1 MDNNKEL
8 KRSLTLFPCVMI
20 MITSVIGSGIFTV
33 PNEIMLAAQGSGTIF
48 LAWILAGLCVF
59 LMAMVYME
67 LGPAM
72 PQAGG
77 GYIYLREAFGPKF
90 AYFYGWGKMVNE
102 VSVIALY
109 AMAITNYIGYFFQL
123 SPVTCKIVG
132 TVIIVCA
139 ALFNIFGVKSGSG
152 ITSGLTVAKLLGLSV
167 VIVGGLFLLKGSQ
180 SFEPVVSESVGWGG
194 AIAAAVPAFFAF
206 GGYNQLCY
214 MSEEIKNPH
223 KNLPRAIII
232 GLVSIVT
239 VYILLTYVCI
249 KALGVTGLAES
260 TKAVASAASVIFG
273 NVGGAIIAVCAIASI
288 LASING
294 MLLSTPR
301 VAFSL
306 ARDGLYPY
314 PVAKVH
320 SKYGTPYVA
329 IICYAVFATIL
340 LWLGSFGVLLG
351 MCVFIA
357 RIMDVFVAAS
367 LAVLR
372 KKRPDLQRNFKMKVY
387 PYTLVIAIILCI
399 VFAAQVAPKKMLLS
413 VILCAIGVPVYF
425 ITQLV
430 NKRHASKESQN
441 G

>member
-1 MDNNKEL
+1 
-8 KRSLTLFPCVMI
+8 
-20 MITSVIGSGIFTV
+20 
-33 PNEIMLAAQGSGTIF
+33 
-48 LAWILAGLCVF
+48 
-59 LMAMVYME
+59 
-67 LGPAM
+67 M

-249 KALGVTGLAES
+249 KALGVTGLAREHQGGCLCR
-260 TKAVASAASVIFG
+260 VRHLRQCRRCDHRGVRHCLYPCLDQRYASVHAARRFLS
-273 NVGGAIIAVCAIASI
+273 GA
-288 LASING
+288 
-294 MLLSTPR
+294 
-301 VAFSL
+301 
-306 ARDGLYPY
+306 
-314 PVAKVH
+314 
-320 SKYGTPYVA
+320 
-329 IICYAVFATIL
+329 
-340 LWLGSFGVLLG
+340 
-351 MCVFIA
+351 
-357 RIMDVFVAAS
+357 
-367 LAVLR
+367 
-372 KKRPDLQRNFKMKVY
+372 
-387 PYTLVIAIILCI
+387 
-399 VFAAQVAPKKMLLS
+399 
-413 VILCAIGVPVYF
+413 
-425 ITQLV
+425 
-430 NKRHASKESQN
+430 
-441 G
+441 

>member
-167 VIVGGLFLLKGSQ
+167 VIVGGLFLL
-180 SFEPVVSESVGWGG
+180 
-194 AIAAAVPAFFAF
+194 
-206 GGYNQLCY
+206 
-214 MSEEIKNPH
+214 
-223 KNLPRAIII
+223 LPRRD
-232 GLVSIVT
+232 G
-239 VYILLTYVCI
+239 CR
-249 KALGVTGLAES
+249 
-260 TKAVASAASVIFG
+260 
-273 NVGGAIIAVCAIASI
+273 
-288 LASING
+288 
-294 MLLSTPR
+294 P
-301 VAFSL
+301 VAFL
-306 ARDGLYPY
+306 RTVVAEAR
-314 PVAKVH
+314 V
-320 SKYGTPYVA
+320 
-329 IICYAVFATIL
+329 
-340 LWLGSFGVLLG
+340 
-351 MCVFIA
+351 
-357 RIMDVFVAAS
+357 VAAGY
-367 LAVLR
+367 LYHERVR
-372 KKRPDLQRNFKMKVY
+372 GK
-387 PYTLVIAIILCI
+387 
-399 VFAAQVAPKKMLLS
+399 
-413 VILCAIGVPVYF
+413 
-425 ITQLV
+425 
-430 NKRHASKESQN
+430 
-441 G
+441 